1 MTAVTTDPIRRPGRG
16 PWIVGLVAIA
26 LVVVAALLYAW
37 ISAPAASTVGYSQFL
52 ADVEAGRV
60 TRVVQVGT
68 TLEVSG
74 SGGAYAVNLPSIV
87 TDVYADVGRAAAA
100 GEGVVPQFSAAP
112 AADTSWIGLVL
123 TALLPFAVVLV
134 VFVLILLLV
143 VRPARREE
151 ARVAGGARSLTDRL
165 RDLDEAHRAG
175 LITDDERERQRAR
188 MLDEA

>member
-74 SGGAYAVNLPSIV
+74 SGGAYSVNTPSIV

-100 GEGVVPQFSAAP
+100 GEGVVPQFSAQPAP
-112 AADTSWIGLVL
+112 DASWIGLVL

-143 VRPARREE
+143 VRPARR
-151 ARVAGGARSLTDRL
+151 GGGRSLAERL

-175 LITDDERERQRAR
+175 LITDNELDRQRTR
-188 MLDEA
+188 VLDEA